1 MVIVEHRED
10 TASHFDGTI
19 IDIETIGRFDAGY
32 RNTNDVREFQYI
44 RQVMFGWIDRG
55 GLNIIHVRDGT
66 KITELNERVAEIIDG
81 LSPPFYAFNT
91 SFERAVL
98 YHQLGEQYT
107 FQGELQKEKYESK
120 ANAVRDLGIPNYDD
134 PFNDK
139 GILCQYAWHDGR
151 FGEAVAH
158 NRACLLKERD
168 ILLLRG
174 FRQPDVLLFP

>member
-1 MVIVEHRED
+1 MVIVEHHED

-32 RNTNDVREFQYI
+32 RNTSDVREFQYI
-44 RQVMFGWIDRG
+44 RQVMFGWIDRL
-55 GLNIIHVRDGT
+55 GLNILHVRDPGE
-66 KITELNERVAEIIDG
+66 ITELNERVAEIADG

-98 YHQLGEQYT
+98 YHQLGKEYT
-107 FQGELQKEKYESK
+107 FEGELQKEKFESK
-120 ANAVRDLGIPNYDD
+120 ANAVRALGIPNYDD

-139 GILCQYAWHDGR
+139 GLLCQEAWHDRR
-151 FGEAVAH
+151 FDEAVAH

-174 FRQPDVLLFP
+174 FRQPDLLLFP